1 MIEIAAGS
9 YRSARLVKP
18 ELEQLK
24 AADIDPEKVWE
35 LGTWRLAE
43 EKDFH
48 SI

>member
-24 AADIDPEKVWE
+24 AALDDLNRDSPNVLKVVVSV
-35 LGTWRLAE
+35 LLP
-43 EKDFH
+43 
-48 SI
+48 